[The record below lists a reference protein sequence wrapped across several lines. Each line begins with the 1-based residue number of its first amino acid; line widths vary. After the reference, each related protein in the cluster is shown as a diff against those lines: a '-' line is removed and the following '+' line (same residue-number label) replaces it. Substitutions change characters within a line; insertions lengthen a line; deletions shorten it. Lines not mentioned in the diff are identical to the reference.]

1 MKMEIH
7 INDLHSIYWNNFL
20 KFPQD
25 ILHMEKQIIHKSVY
39 VSKKAFISGEVEIMD
54 NSSVWPFASIRGDNG
69 RIKIGRYTN
78 IQDST
83 TIHDETTIGDF
94 VTIGHNAVV
103 HGCRI
108 EDNVLIGMHSTILN
122 NAYIGKN
129 CVIGA
134 NALVPEGKEIPENS
148 LVLGVPGKVVKTLD
162 EEWHKKIR
170 ENAEI
175 YYRLSRKYM
184 KGEIDEYI

>member
-1 MKMEIH
+1 MK
-7 INDLHSIYWNNFL
+7 
-20 KFPQD
+20 
-25 ILHMEKQIIHKSVY
+25 KQIIHKSVY
-39 VSKKAFISGEVEIMD
+39 VSKRAFISGEVEIMD

>member
-1 MKMEIH
+1 MK
-7 INDLHSIYWNNFL
+7 
-20 KFPQD
+20 KP
-25 ILHMEKQIIHKSVY
+25 IIHKSVY
-39 VSKKAFISGEVEIMD
+39 VSKRAFISGDVEINA
-54 NSSVWPFASIRGDNG
+54 NSSVWPFASIRGDYG

-78 IQDST
+78 IQDNVSIHEDLT
-83 TIHDETTIGDF
+83 TGNFVSIGDF

-108 EDNVLIGMHSTILN
+108 EDNVIVGTHATILN
-122 NAYIGKN
+122 NAHIGKN

-148 LVLGVPGKVVKTLD
+148 LVLGVPGKIVKTLD
-162 EEWHKKIR
+162 EEWHKRIR

>member
-25 ILHMEKQIIHKSVY
+25 ILHMKKQIIHKSVY

-148 LVLGVPGKVVKTLD
+148 LVLGVPGKIVKTLG

-170 ENAEI
+170 ENAEV

>member
-25 ILHMEKQIIHKSVY
+25 ILHMKKQIIHKSVY
-39 VSKKAFISGEVEIMD
+39 VSKRAFISGEVEIMD